1 MSTERLRSLQK
12 VFKLTDILSQAAREL
27 EILWRLLLAKGHEK
41 EGSEILH
48 IANLI
53 READLCML
61 ARDSIIEA
69 AAAFL
74 EGKIPEEQFE
84 DIFNRWKAK
93 MCDQCDGKRWILDEG
108 QCRKPCQK
116 CANGP
121 VGQASTDPAFRSQDV

>member
-12 VFKLTDILSQAAREL
+12 VFELTDILSKAARKL
-27 EILWRLLLAKGHEK
+27 EVLWRLLLAKGRER
-41 EGSEILH
+41 EGIEILH
-48 IANLI
+48 VATLI

-69 AAAFL
+69 SAAFL

-93 MCDQCDGKRWILDEG
+93 MCDQCDGKRWVSEG
-108 QCRKPCQK
+108 PSKKPCPK

-121 VGQASTDPAFRSQDV
+121 VGQVSTDPAFRNPDA